1 MKRRLAIG
9 LLLFLAPLAAQDNGT
24 HRPWRRVWQA
34 SVAALVAGNAAD
46 AATSWGKYET
56 NGALRG
62 SGLAFGGRALGVK
75 CGITAG
81 LLLPQFILMRRHPE
95 AVKAT
100 AAINFTA
107 AAVLGLQAAHNTHYP
122 AIPQK

>member
-1 MKRRLAIG
+1 MKRRLTIG
-9 LLLFLAPLAAQDNGT
+9 LLFVLAPLAAQDDSG
-24 HRPWRRVWQA
+24 HRTWHRIWQA
-34 SVAALVAGNAAD
+34 SVAAVLAGNSAD

-62 SGLAFGGRALGVK
+62 SGLAFGGRALGLK

-81 LLLPQFILMRRHPE
+81 LLLPQFVLMRRHPQ

-100 AAINFTA
+100 AAINLSA
-107 AAVLGLQAAHNTHYP
+107 AAVLGLQAAHNTHFA
-122 AIPQK
+122 AIQQR